1 METARIGT
9 RYIGTVKLGQG
20 IELRGEPAEM
30 TVANYI
36 DGDEATWSESWL
48 TDNNCQVTLEM
59 KPRSLHVDL
68 AMLLEQGLDD
78 EDWKDMRDVF
88 RIFWPNIDV
97 VVEWDDKGKEAEQ
110 RANELAL
117 TNLARQ
123 RGLSNLEAAKAIE
136 RYAAHKED
144 YRNREIINNAG
155 IQRRLVTHRGQG

>member
-1 METARIGT
+1 
-9 RYIGTVKLGQG
+9 
-20 IELRGEPAEM
+20 
-30 TVANYI
+30 
-36 DGDEATWSESWL
+36 
-48 TDNNCQVTLEM
+48 
-59 KPRSLHVDL
+59 
-68 AMLLEQGLDD
+68 
-78 EDWKDMRDVF
+78 VF

-144 YRNREIINNAG
+144 DRNREIINNAG